1 MEKKTLRSLIEEIAK
16 ERGISISE
24 ISREI
29 GYRQTSSIF
38 IAMQKD
44 RIEPV
49 FEDRLLETYGYKKTY
64 VKR

>member
-1 MEKKTLRSLIEEIAK
+1 MEDKTLREVIEEIAK

-38 IAMQKD
+38 IAMSNNKMELSFQ
-44 RIEPV
+44 
-49 FEDRLLETYGYKKTY
+49 DRLCETYGYHRPWKK
-64 VKR
+64 K